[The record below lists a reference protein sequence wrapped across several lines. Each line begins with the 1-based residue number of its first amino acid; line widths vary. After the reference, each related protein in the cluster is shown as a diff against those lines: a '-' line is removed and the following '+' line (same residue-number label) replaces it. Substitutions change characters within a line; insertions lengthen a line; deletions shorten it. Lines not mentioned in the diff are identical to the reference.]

1 MLGLIVGES
10 SLPNYVINKLLK
22 KNIEFLILDLTK
34 SNIYKRYKNSYSLKI
49 TELGKAISILK
60 KNNCKNVIFIGK
72 VERPDISLLKFD
84 TKALFYLPRLFSA
97 FKKGD
102 GNILKEII
110 KIFKENKLNVVN
122 SMKFTPELIFKD
134 KSINKLKINNAD
146 KSSISKGVKIIKSL
160 SKFDIGQSVVINNGY
175 VLAIEGP
182 EGTDETIKRSL
193 HLSKKYKLK
202 NKSILIKFPKA
213 NQDLRIDLPTIG
225 FDTIKNCIKANIKG
239 IAVKRSQNIILD
251 KDKIINLVKKN
262 NFFIIYIFNF
272 IKNTI

>member
-10 SLPNYVINKLLK
+10 SLPNYVINELLK
-22 KNIEFLILDLTK
+22 KKIEFLILDLTK
-34 SNIYKRYKNSYSLKI
+34 SYIYKRYKNSYSLKI

-134 KSINKLKINNAD
+134 KSINKLKINNTD

-202 NKSILIKFPKA
+202 NKSILVKFPKA

-239 IAVKRSQNIILD
+239 IALKRSQNIILD

-262 NFFIIYIFNF
+262 NFFIVSI
-272 IKNTI
+272 

>member
-10 SLPNYVINKLLK
+10 RLPNFVINKLLK
-22 KNIEFLILDLTK
+22 KKVKFLILDLTK
-34 SNIYKRYKNSYSLKI
+34 SNIYKKYKNSYSLKI

-60 KNNCKNVIFIGK
+60 KNNCKNVIFLGK
-72 VERPDISLLKFD
+72 VERPEISLLKFD
-84 TKALFYLPRLFSA
+84 RKALFYLPRLFSA

-134 KSINKLKINNAD
+134 KSINKVKINNTD
-146 KSSISKGVKIIKSL
+146 KISIFKGVRIIKSL

-193 HLSKKYKLK
+193 HLSKKYKLN
-202 NKSILIKFPKA
+202 NKSILVKFPKA

-225 FDTIKNCIKANIKG
+225 LDTIKNCIKANIKG
-239 IAVKRSQNIILD
+239 IAVKRAQNIVLD
-251 KDKIINLVKKN
+251 KDKIISLVKKN
-262 NFFIIYIFNF
+262 NFFIISI
-272 IKNTI
+272 

>member
-34 SNIYKRYKNSYSLKI
+34 SNIYKRYKNSYSSKI

-134 KSINKLKINNAD
+134 KSINKLKINNTD
-146 KSSISKGVKIIKSL
+146 KSSISKGIKIIKSL

-262 NFFIIYIFNF
+262 NFFIISI
-272 IKNTI
+272 

>member
-134 KSINKLKINNAD
+134 KSINKLKINNTD

-160 SKFDIGQSVVINNGY
+160 SKFDIGQSVIINNGY

-202 NKSILIKFPKA
+202 NKSILVKFPKA

-251 KDKIINLVKKN
+251 KDKIINLLKKN
-262 NFFIIYIFNF
+262 NFFIISI
-272 IKNTI
+272 

>member
-34 SNIYKRYKNSYSLKI
+34 SYIYKRYKNSYSLKI

-134 KSINKLKINNAD
+134 KSINKLKINNTD

-239 IAVKRSQNIILD
+239 IAIKRSQNIILD

-262 NFFIIYIFNF
+262 NFFIISI
-272 IKNTI
+272 

>member
-34 SNIYKRYKNSYSLKI
+34 SYIYKRYKNSYSLKI

-134 KSINKLKINNAD
+134 KSINKLKINNTD

-262 NFFIIYIFNF
+262 NFFIISI
-272 IKNTI
+272 

>member
-10 SLPNYVINKLLK
+10 SLPNFVINKLLK

-34 SNIYKRYKNSYSLKI
+34 SNIYKKYKNSYSLKI

-84 TKALFYLPRLFSA
+84 RKALFYLPRLFSA

-134 KSINKLKINNAD
+134 KSINKVKINNTD

-262 NFFIIYIFNF
+262 NFFIISI
-272 IKNTI
+272 

>member
-10 SLPNYVINKLLK
+10 RLPNFVINKLLK
-22 KNIEFLILDLTK
+22 KNVEFLILDLTK
-34 SNIYKRYKNSYSLKI
+34 SNIYKKYKNSYSLKI
-49 TELGKAISILK
+49 TELGKAISVLK
-60 KNNCKNVIFIGK
+60 KNNCKNVIFLGK
-72 VERPDISLLKFD
+72 VERPEISLLKFD
-84 TKALFYLPRLFSA
+84 RKALFYLPRLFSA

-122 SMKFTPELIFKD
+122 SMKFTPELIFKN
-134 KSINKLKINNAD
+134 KSINKVKINNTD
-146 KSSISKGVKIIKSL
+146 KSSISKGVRIIKSL

-202 NKSILIKFPKA
+202 NKSILVKFPKA

-239 IAVKRSQNIILD
+239 IAVKRAQNIVLD
-251 KDKIINLVKKN
+251 KDKIISLVKKN
-262 NFFIIYIFNF
+262 NFFIISI
-272 IKNTI
+272 

>member
-110 KIFKENKLNVVN
+110 KIFKENKLNVLN

-134 KSINKLKINNAD
+134 KSINKLKINNTD

-262 NFFIIYIFNF
+262 NFFIISI
-272 IKNTI
+272 

>member
-122 SMKFTPELIFKD
+122 SMEFTPELIFKD
-134 KSINKLKINNAD
+134 KSINKLKINNTD

-182 EGTDETIKRSL
+182 EGTDETIKRSS

-262 NFFIIYIFNF
+262 NFFIISI
-272 IKNTI
+272 

>member
-34 SNIYKRYKNSYSLKI
+34 SYIYKKYKNSYSLKI

-72 VERPDISLLKFD
+72 VERPEFSLLKFD

-110 KIFKENKLNVVN
+110 KIFKENKLNVAN
-122 SMKFTPELIFKD
+122 SMKFTPELIFKE
-134 KSINKLKINNAD
+134 KSINKVKINNTD
-146 KSSISKGVKIIKSL
+146 KSSISKGVRIIKSL

-182 EGTDETIKRSL
+182 EGTDDTIKRSL
-193 HLSKKYKLK
+193 YLSKKYKLK
-202 NKSILIKFPKA
+202 NKSILVKFPKA

-225 FDTIKNCIKANIKG
+225 YDTIKNCIKANIKR
-239 IAVKRSQNIILD
+239 IALKRSQNIILD
-251 KDKIINLVKKN
+251 KDKIINFVKKK
-262 NFFIIYIFNF
+262 NFFIISI
-272 IKNTI
+272 

>member
-10 SLPNYVINKLLK
+10 SLPNFVINKLLK
-22 KNIEFLILDLTK
+22 KNIDFLILDLTK
-34 SNIYKRYKNSYSLKI
+34 SNIYKKYKNSHSLKI

-84 TKALFYLPRLFSA
+84 RKALFYLPRLFSA

-110 KIFKENKLNVVN
+110 KIFKENKLNAVN

-134 KSINKLKINNAD
+134 KSINKVKINDTD

-182 EGTDETIKRSL
+182 EGTDDTIKRSL
-193 HLSKKYKLK
+193 YLSKKYKLK
-202 NKSILIKFPKA
+202 NKSIFVKFPKA
-213 NQDLRIDLPTIG
+213 DQDLRIDLPTIG
-225 FDTIKNCIKANIKG
+225 LDTIKNCIKANIKG

-262 NFFIIYIFNF
+262 NFFIISI
-272 IKNTI
+272 

>member
-10 SLPNYVINKLLK
+10 SLPNFVINKLLK

-34 SNIYKRYKNSYSLKI
+34 SYIYKRYKNSYSLKI

-134 KSINKLKINNAD
+134 KSINKLKINNTD
-146 KSSISKGVKIIKSL
+146 TSSIFKGVKIIKSL

-262 NFFIIYIFNF
+262 NFFIISI
-272 IKNTI
+272 

>member
-22 KNIEFLILDLTK
+22 KKIEFLILDLTK
-34 SNIYKRYKNSYSLKI
+34 SYIYKRYKNSYSLKI

-134 KSINKLKINNAD
+134 KSINKLK
-146 KSSISKGVKIIKSL
+146 SSLTKM
-160 SKFDIGQSVVINNGY
+160 F
-175 VLAIEGP
+175 
-182 EGTDETIKRSL
+182 
-193 HLSKKYKLK
+193 YKQQLMDTG
-202 NKSILIKFPKA
+202 SCRYPK
-213 NQDLRIDLPTIG
+213 
-225 FDTIKNCIKANIKG
+225 
-239 IAVKRSQNIILD
+239 
-251 KDKIINLVKKN
+251 
-262 NFFIIYIFNF
+262 
-272 IKNTI
+272 

>member
-10 SLPNYVINKLLK
+10 SLPKFLINKLLK
-22 KNIEFLILDLTK
+22 KNVEFTILDLTK
-34 SNIYKRYKNSYSLKI
+34 SNIYKKYKNSYSLKI
-49 TELGKAISILK
+49 TELGKAIKILK
-60 KNNCKNVIFIGK
+60 KNNCNNIIFIGK
-72 VERPDISLLKFD
+72 VKRPEISLLKFD
-84 TKALFYLPRLFSA
+84 RKALFYLPRLFSA

-110 KIFKENKLNVVN
+110 KIFNENKIKVLN

-134 KSINKLKINNAD
+134 SNINKIKINNSD
-146 KSSISKGVKIIKSL
+146 KISIIKGVNIVKSL

-182 EGTDETIKRSL
+182 EGTDETIRRSS
-193 HLSKKYKLK
+193 HLSKKYNLK

-213 NQDLRIDLPTIG
+213 KQDLRVDLPTIG
-225 FDTIKNCIKANIKG
+225 LDTIKNCIKANIKG

-251 KDKIINLVKKN
+251 KDKIINLTKKN
-262 NFFIIYIFNF
+262 NFFIISL
-272 IKNTI
+272 

>member
-34 SNIYKRYKNSYSLKI
+34 SYIYKRYKNSYSLKI

-134 KSINKLKINNAD
+134 KSINKLKINNTD

-193 HLSKKYKLK
+193 LLSKKYKLK
-202 NKSILIKFPKA
+202 NKSILIKFPKV

-262 NFFIIYIFNF
+262 NFFIISI
-272 IKNTI
+272 

>member
-10 SLPNYVINKLLK
+10 SLPNFVINKLLK

-134 KSINKLKINNAD
+134 KSINKLKINNTD

-182 EGTDETIKRSL
+182 EGTDVTIKRSL

-251 KDKIINLVKKN
+251 KDKIINLAKKN
-262 NFFIIYIFNF
+262 NFFIISI
-272 IKNTI
+272 

>member
-10 SLPNYVINKLLK
+10 SLPNFVINKLLK

-34 SNIYKRYKNSYSLKI
+34 SYIYKRYKNSYSLKI

-134 KSINKLKINNAD
+134 KSINKLKINNTD

-202 NKSILIKFPKA
+202 NKSILVKFPKA

-262 NFFIIYIFNF
+262 NFFIISI
-272 IKNTI
+272 

>member
-10 SLPNYVINKLLK
+10 SLPNFVINKLLK
-22 KNIEFLILDLTK
+22 KNIDFLILDLTK
-34 SNIYKRYKNSYSLKI
+34 SNIYKKYKNSHSLKI

-134 KSINKLKINNAD
+134 KSINKLKINNTD

-262 NFFIIYIFNF
+262 NFFIISI
-272 IKNTI
+272 

>member
-49 TELGKAISILK
+49 TELGKAISVLK

-72 VERPDISLLKFD
+72 VERPEISLLKFD
-84 TKALFYLPRLFSA
+84 RKALFYLPRLFSA

-134 KSINKLKINNAD
+134 KSINKLKINNTD

-202 NKSILIKFPKA
+202 NKSILVKFPKA

-262 NFFIIYIFNF
+262 NFFIISI
-272 IKNTI
+272 

>member
-34 SNIYKRYKNSYSLKI
+34 SYIYKRYKNSYSLKI
-49 TELGKAISILK
+49 TELGKAISLLK

-72 VERPDISLLKFD
+72 VERPDIYSLKFD

-110 KIFKENKLNVVN
+110 KIFKENELNVVN

-134 KSINKLKINNAD
+134 KSINKLKINNTD

-193 HLSKKYKLK
+193 YLSKKYKLK
-202 NKSILIKFPKA
+202 NKSILIKFPKT

-262 NFFIIYIFNF
+262 NFFIISI
-272 IKNTI
+272 

>member
-134 KSINKLKINNAD
+134 KSINKLKINNTD

-239 IAVKRSQNIILD
+239 IAVKLSQNIILD

-262 NFFIIYIFNF
+262 NFFIISI
-272 IKNTI
+272 

>member
-10 SLPNYVINKLLK
+10 SLPNFIINKLIK
-22 KNIEFLILDLTK
+22 KKIEFLILDLTK
-34 SNIYKRYKNSYSLKI
+34 SNIYKKNNNSYSLKI

-60 KNNCKNVIFIGK
+60 KNNCKNIIFLGK
-72 VERPDISLLKFD
+72 VKRPEISLLKFD
-84 TKALFYLPRLFSA
+84 RKALFYLPRLLLA

-134 KSINKLKINNAD
+134 KSINNVKIKNID
-146 KSSISKGVKIIKSL
+146 KSSIIKGVSIIKSL

-193 HLSKKYKLK
+193 TLSIKYKLK
-202 NKSILIKFPKA
+202 SKSILVKFPKA
-213 NQDLRIDLPTIG
+213 NQDLRVDLPTIG
-225 FDTIKNCIKANIKG
+225 LDTVKNCIKANIKG

-251 KDKIINLVKKN
+251 KDKIINLTKKN
-262 NFFIIYIFNF
+262 NFFIISL
-272 IKNTI
+272 